1 MSRKSA
7 KLEAQT
13 EEIRSVDGCS
23 EGRNS
28 GHTRGP
34 SKEEL
39 QTGFKKMLRL
49 EWITLFY
56 QIFAAGLVF
65 ALMGGSQAM
74 KTEWMEN
81 ALAIV
86 PVAGVLLT
94 YKTENKAQD
103 AKRPF
108 AYHRGGTIAFVA
120 AAFALAGIG
129 TYLFYDALTKL
140 LRHEYPSIGGFT
152 FFGHTFWH
160 GWLMI
165 GVMFFT
171 AIPPV
176 VLGKMK
182 IPVAVLLHDKAL
194 FADADMNRA
203 NWMSNGAGLIGLGLM
218 AFGFWWGDS
227 LAAMIISLDIMKDG
241 WTNVAR
247 SLSDVMDHHP
257 TNLETNRQDSVVTD
271 MQRALRALPFVDELR
286 LLVREHGRYLYAEV
300 FITPND
306 EMPPVLEA
314 SQQVRAAIMPL
325 DWRLQH
331 AVVEFTDDVEGDSR
345 VLTREE
351 LEIEHA

>member
-1 MSRKSA
+1 MRREAVAQERAQRTHNSDKS
-7 KLEAQT
+7 
-13 EEIRSVDGCS
+13 S

-28 GHTRGP
+28 GHARGP
-34 SKEEL
+34 SKDEL
-39 QTGFKKMLRL
+39 KDGFKKMLRL

-56 QIFAAGLVF
+56 QVGAAALVF
-65 ALMGGSQAM
+65 SLMGGSQAM

-81 ALAIV
+81 ALAVV
-86 PVAGVLLT
+86 PVVGVLLT
-94 YKTENKAQD
+94 YRTENKSQD
-103 AKRPF
+103 ARRPF
-108 AYHRGGTIAFVA
+108 GYHRAGTIAFVA
-120 AAFALAGIG
+120 AAFTLAGVG

-152 FFGHTFWH
+152 LFGHTFWH
-160 GWLMI
+160 GWLMM
-165 GVMFFT
+165 GVMFLT

-176 VLGKMK
+176 VLGRMK

-218 AFGFWWGDS
+218 ASGFWWGDS

-241 WTNVAR
+241 WTSVAR

-257 TNLETNRQDSVVTD
+257 TDLETNRQDSIVVD
-271 MQRALRALPFVDELR
+271 MHRALRALPFVDDVR
-286 LLVREHGRYLYAEV
+286 ILVREHGRYLYAEV
-300 FITPND
+300 FIAPND
-306 EMPPVLEA
+306 KMPPAVQA
-314 SQQVRAAIMPL
+314 GGVVRQTIMPL

-331 AVVEFTDDVEGDSR
+331 VAVEFTDHMEEDSR

-351 LEIEHA
+351 LDIETG